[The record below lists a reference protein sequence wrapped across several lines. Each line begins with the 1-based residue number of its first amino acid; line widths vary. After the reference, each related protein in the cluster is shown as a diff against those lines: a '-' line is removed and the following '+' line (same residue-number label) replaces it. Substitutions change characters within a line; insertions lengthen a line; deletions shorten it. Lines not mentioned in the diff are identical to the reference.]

1 MCCYSWR
8 PTGKSVSEILRPH
21 RMEILKTKIAFYQ
34 EQLEAINPKLE
45 ESVCEVENKRAE
57 LENELRNRNELS
69 DKVNDMIYAITKT
82 DLGRIDN

>member
-1 MCCYSWR
+1 
-8 PTGKSVSEILRPH
+8 
-21 RMEILKTKIAFYQ
+21 MEILKTKIAFYQ